1 MERWELSFS
10 EINQALQARQ
20 FLRVKE
26 LLSAMEA
33 PDTADL
39 MREVPPPERVLLFRL
54 LPKDTAIDVFEMMEK
69 QTREELLEHFTD
81 NEVAE
86 IIESMSDDDRTE
98 LLDELPAKTVKKLL
112 RHLSPEERK
121 LAFTLLNYKEDTA
134 GRVMTPEYIDLKV
147 GMTAGKALE
156 NIRRQARTKE
166 TIYTSFVV
174 DSQRKLMGVVELED
188 LVLAGRKTSV
198 GDIMNDDPVY
208 VYTDTDQEEVA
219 RVLSRY
225 DFHALPVV
233 DLEKRLVGIITW
245 DDVLDIME
253 EEATEDIERMA
264 GIQPTDESYLETG
277 FFTLARKRF
286 SWLFICIL
294 TEALTS
300 TVLKHNSGA
309 IERVV
314 ALSYFIP
321 LLIGT
326 GGNAGTQ
333 SSTLMIRGMTLGQ
346 IEGKHMF
353 RIFSREFFMSLVLG
367 GALAALGAGRA
378 FMLGTGWDV
387 AFTVACSILAVVTL
401 GNLSGVCLPVVA
413 RLFRMDPAVMCGP
426 FITTIV
432 DVGGLLLYF
441 AIAAAVLGL

>member
-1 MERWELSFS
+1 
-10 EINQALQARQ
+10 
-20 FLRVKE
+20 
-26 LLSAMEA
+26 
-33 PDTADL
+33 
-39 MREVPPPERVLLFRL
+39 
-54 LPKDTAIDVFEMMEK
+54 
-69 QTREELLEHFTD
+69 
-81 NEVAE
+81 
-86 IIESMSDDDRTE
+86 
-98 LLDELPAKTVKKLL
+98 
-112 RHLSPEERK
+112 
-121 LAFTLLNYKEDTA
+121 
-134 GRVMTPEYIDLKV
+134 
-147 GMTAGKALE
+147 
-156 NIRRQARTKE
+156 
-166 TIYTSFVV
+166 
-174 DSQRKLMGVVELED
+174 MGVVELED

-367 GALAALGAGRA
+367 GALAVLGAGRA

-401 GNLSGVCLPVVA
+401 GNLSGVCLPVIA

-441 AIAAAVLGL
+441 AIAAAVLGS